1 MLAVGDSTQL
11 EIIFSTKTYSREMT
25 KSPKITTNEGPPDKR
40 VTIKCTV
47 VPRPDSTYPA
57 IIEPYKIDLSQFT
70 EKKVDRKEFEI
81 RNVSDQPLDVTLIY
95 SAPGYMEVDL
105 PSTIEP
111 GQSGSGEVV
120 ISEDALDESFEKS
133 FTIQLSDE
141 AQTRFTIPVKRTVRT
156 PPPGISGVKGGKGT
170 ESK

>member
-1 MLAVGDSTQL
+1 M
-11 EIIFSTKTYSREMT
+11 R

-40 VTIKCTV
+40 VTIACTV

-57 IIEPYKIDLSQFT
+57 VIEPYKIDLSQFT

-81 RNVSDQPLDVTLIY
+81 RNVSDQPLDVKLVY
-95 SAPGYMEVDL
+95 SPPGYMEIDL

-111 GQSGSGEVV
+111 GESGTGEVV
-120 ISEDALDESFEKS
+120 ILEEALDQSFEKS

-141 AQTRFTIPVKRTVRT
+141 AQSRYTVPVKRTVRT
-156 PPPGISGVKGGKGT
+156 PPPGISGVKANKDAGG
-170 ESK
+170 SK